1 MKIKLLLLIFIT
13 VLNSSIFYSQGRMSH
28 EERMEILNET
38 LSLTEEQDTQSDTI
52 LKVQTKEFQKL
63 REEADGDREQ
73 MREEFMELRK
83 ETDDQIT
90 EVLNEEQLVEY
101 EKYKEERRQN
111 WRGRESRN

>member
-1 MKIKLLLLIFIT
+1 
-13 VLNSSIFYSQGRMSH
+13 
-28 EERMEILNET
+28 MEILNEK
-38 LSLTEEQDTQSDTI
+38 LSLTEEQYTQIDTI

-90 EVLNEEQLVEY
+90 EVLNEEQQKEY
-101 EKYKEERRQN
+101 EMYMEERRKN
-111 WRGRESRN
+111 RRRR